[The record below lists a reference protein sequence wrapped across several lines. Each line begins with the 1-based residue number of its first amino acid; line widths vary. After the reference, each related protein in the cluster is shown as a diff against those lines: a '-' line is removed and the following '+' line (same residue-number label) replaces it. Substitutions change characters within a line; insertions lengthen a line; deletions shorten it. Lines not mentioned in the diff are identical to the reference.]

1 MLDIA
6 LGMYLKLSRPRQESR
21 LCPKS
26 NKATCPEDS
35 NRQTTNFPFANRCW
49 LIHTLRFEWEV
60 LQCVN
65 TNQVSDFP
73 GELRTPEVCPTTHC
87 FSVWIPTLR
96 TVALTITLPC
106 ILAVLIIAFSF
117 ILSQVLN
124 LTSGPEKSNLIHC
137 SGEDPS
143 KDWSRDYWVEMA
155 VLKKTQFC
163 RRVLVFLSLWVH
175 R

>member
-1 MLDIA
+1 M
-6 LGMYLKLSRPRQESR
+6 
-21 LCPKS
+21 
-26 NKATCPEDS
+26 DS
-35 NRQTTNFPFANRCW
+35 HPAN
-49 LIHTLRFEWEV
+49 
-60 LQCVN
+60 
-65 TNQVSDFP
+65 
-73 GELRTPEVCPTTHC
+73 
-87 FSVWIPTLR
+87 R

-163 RRVLVFLSLWVH
+163 RVLVFLSLWVH